1 MSDRAERMRVLA
13 DAVRYWIATMT
24 PDERI
29 EFIRMLMEG
38 YCKHCG
44 IKTETTCNCE
54 RDE

>member
-1 MSDRAERMRVLA
+1 MRHRHERMLALA

-29 EFIRMLMEG
+29 EFIRMLLEG
-38 YCKHCG
+38 YCRHCG
-44 IKTETTCNCE
+44 IKTDVCHCE

>member
-1 MSDRAERMRVLA
+1 MSDRHEGMRGLA
-13 DAVRYWIATMT
+13 TAVRYTIAAMT

-44 IKTETTCNCE
+44 IKTDVCHCE